1 MKKSIILGC
10 LFLAAVSFSAQEK
23 GQKNTTP
30 IKNTKGTVVN
40 PIKPAVFNKEAKPAP
55 VVKVTPV
62 AEVKYQTSKTRTTS
76 TKVNTNRPE
85 KVTNNRAASSSVNT
99 NRPEKATNNRATS
112 SKVNTSKEEKAT
124 NNRAASS
131 KVNTSKEEKEV
142 IVEESTKTKE
152 EKPSKKEKKSKKKK

>member
-23 GQKNTTP
+23 GQNSTTP
-30 IKNTKGTVVN
+30 IKNTKGNVVN
-40 PIKPAVFNKEAKPAP
+40 TIKPTVKPSP

-99 NRPEKATNNRATS
+99 SKA
-112 SKVNTSKEEKAT
+112 EKAT
-124 NNRAASS
+124 NNRAASQS
-131 KVNTSKEEKEV
+131 VINTMNAEKEV
-142 IVEESTKTKE
+142 IVEESTKTKK
-152 EKPSKKEKKSKKKK
+152 EKPSRKERKSKK

>member
-40 PIKPAVFNKEAKPAP
+40 PIKPAVFNKEVKPSP

-62 AEVKYQTSKTRTTS
+62 SPKTKTTS

-85 KVTNNRAASSSVNT
+85 KVTNN
-99 NRPEKATNNRATS
+99 KW
-112 SKVNTSKEEKAT
+112 
-124 NNRAASS
+124 
-131 KVNTSKEEKEV
+131 V
-142 IVEESTKTKE
+142 I
-152 EKPSKKEKKSKKKK
+152 

>member
-30 IKNTKGTVVN
+30 IKNTKGTIVN

-99 NRPEKATNNRATS
+99 SKA
-112 SKVNTSKEEKAT
+112 EKAT
-124 NNRAASS
+124 NNRAASQS
-131 KVNTSKEEKEV
+131 VINTMNVEKEV
-142 IVEESTKTKE
+142 IVEESTKTKK
-152 EKPSKKEKKSKKKK
+152 EKPSRKERKSKK

>member
-30 IKNTKGTVVN
+30 IKNTKGTIVN

-99 NRPEKATNNRATS
+99 SKAEKS
-112 SKVNTSKEEKAT
+112 T
-124 NNRAASS
+124 NNRAASQS
-131 KVNTSKEEKEV
+131 VINTMNVEKEV
-142 IVEESTKTKE
+142 IVEESTKIKK
-152 EKPSKKEKKSKKKK
+152 EKPSRKEKKSKK

>member
-10 LFLAAVSFSAQEK
+10 LFLASVSFSAQEK

-30 IKNTKGTVVN
+30 IKNTKGTIVN

-99 NRPEKATNNRATS
+99 SKAEKS
-112 SKVNTSKEEKAT
+112 T
-124 NNRAASS
+124 NNRAASQS
-131 KVNTSKEEKEV
+131 VINTMNVEKEV
-142 IVEESTKTKE
+142 IVEESTKTKK
-152 EKPSKKEKKSKKKK
+152 EKPSRKERKSKK

>member
-30 IKNTKGTVVN
+30 IKNTKGTIVN

-99 NRPEKATNNRATS
+99 SKAEKS
-112 SKVNTSKEEKAT
+112 T
-124 NNRAASS
+124 NNRAASQS
-131 KVNTSKEEKEV
+131 VINTMNAEKEV
-142 IVEESTKTKE
+142 IVEESTKIKK
-152 EKPSKKEKKSKKKK
+152 EKPSRKEKKSKK

>member
-23 GQKNTTP
+23 GQNSTTP
-30 IKNTKGTVVN
+30 IKNTKGNVVN
-40 PIKPAVFNKEAKPAP
+40 TIKPTVKPSP
-55 VVKVTPV
+55 IVKVTPV

-85 KVTNNRAASSSVNT
+85 KVTNNRAASSNVNT
-99 NRPEKATNNRATS
+99 NRPEKTTNNRATS

-124 NNRAASS
+124 NNRATSQS
-131 KVNTSKEEKEV
+131 VVNTMNTEKEV
-142 IVEESTKTKE
+142 IVEESSKTKE

>member
-23 GQKNTTP
+23 GQNSTTP
-30 IKNTKGTVVN
+30 IKNTKGNVVN
-40 PIKPAVFNKEAKPAP
+40 TTKPTVKPSP

-99 NRPEKATNNRATS
+99 SKAEKS
-112 SKVNTSKEEKAT
+112 T
-124 NNRAASS
+124 NNRAASQS
-131 KVNTSKEEKEV
+131 VINTMNAEKEV
-142 IVEESTKTKE
+142 IVEESTKIKK
-152 EKPSKKEKKSKKKK
+152 EKPSRKEKKSKK

>member
-30 IKNTKGTVVN
+30 IKNTKGTIVN

-99 NRPEKATNNRATS
+99 SKA
-112 SKVNTSKEEKAT
+112 EKAT
-124 NNRAASS
+124 NNRAASQS
-131 KVNTSKEEKEV
+131 VINTMNAEKEV
-142 IVEESTKTKE
+142 IVEESTKIKK
-152 EKPSKKEKKSKKKK
+152 EKPSRKEKKSKK

>member
-23 GQKNTTP
+23 GT
-30 IKNTKGTVVN
+30 KNTKPIKDTKVVVN
-40 PIKPAVFNKEAKPAP
+40 PIKPTVFNKEVKPSP

-99 NRPEKATNNRATS
+99 SKA
-112 SKVNTSKEEKAT
+112 EKAT
-124 NNRAASS
+124 NNRAASQS
-131 KVNTSKEEKEV
+131 VINTMNAEKEV
-142 IVEESTKTKE
+142 IVEESTKTKK
-152 EKPSKKEKKSKKKK
+152 EKPSRKERKSKK

>member
-30 IKNTKGTVVN
+30 IKNTKGTIVN

-99 NRPEKATNNRATS
+99 SKAEKS
-112 SKVNTSKEEKAT
+112 T
-124 NNRAASS
+124 NNRAASQS
-131 KVNTSKEEKEV
+131 VINTMNVEKEV
-142 IVEESTKTKE
+142 IVEESTKTKK
-152 EKPSKKEKKSKKKK
+152 EKPSRKERKSKK

>member
-30 IKNTKGTVVN
+30 IKNTKGTIVN
-40 PIKPAVFNKEAKPAP
+40 PIKPAVFNKEVKPTP

-99 NRPEKATNNRATS
+99 SKA
-112 SKVNTSKEEKAT
+112 EKAT
-124 NNRAASS
+124 NNRAASQS
-131 KVNTSKEEKEV
+131 VINNMNVEKEV
-142 IVEESTKTKE
+142 IVEESTKTKK
-152 EKPSKKEKKSKKKK
+152 EKPSRKERKSKK

>member
-23 GQKNTTP
+23 GQNSTTP
-30 IKNTKGTVVN
+30 IKNTKGNVVN
-40 PIKPAVFNKEAKPAP
+40 TIKPTVKPSP

-99 NRPEKATNNRATS
+99 SKA
-112 SKVNTSKEEKAT
+112 EKAT
-124 NNRAASS
+124 NNRAASQS
-131 KVNTSKEEKEV
+131 VINTMNVEKEV
-142 IVEESTKTKE
+142 IVEESTKTKK
-152 EKPSKKEKKSKKKK
+152 EKPSRKERKSKK